1 MRQVV
6 FCRAEVPRSI
16 SYETKQ
22 HFAKCTVAA
31 VAGRAVA
38 AGAGWHINSEFVA
51 PAPSLRKMSGHLRAP
66 LLLASQL
73 NYFAL
78 AFVALDAGGGSSS

>member
-1 MRQVV
+1 
-6 FCRAEVPRSI
+6 VPRSI

-22 HFAKCTVAA
+22 HLQSTVAA
-31 VAGRAVA
+31 AAGRAVA

>member
-1 MRQVV
+1 MKRNNTCKSTV
-6 FCRAEVPRSI
+6 
-16 SYETKQ
+16 
-22 HFAKCTVAA
+22 VAA
-31 VAGRAVA
+31 AGRAVA